1 MASGNEVMKKQI
13 ENEWRQKIENAKHRR
28 SHFCRKIPPYF
39 TGHRTNLDFSE
50 KSCEVSSVPQFTGII
65 SKLCHALLD
74 HQRYKKE
81 TDLCSVWHHYSRNVL
96 ILFKNNESFFISSF
110 ADAIVSYRVCVSFIF
125 LLALILMKYRLAL
138 LEPIFRV
145 KIDL

>member
-81 TDLCSVWHHYSRNVL
+81 TDLGSVWHHYGRNFL
-96 ILFKNNESFFISSF
+96 ILSKKCLLSFQINKLMIQCHNKSFFWLEMVNFISQKT
-110 ADAIVSYRVCVSFIF
+110 VLCTIF
-125 LLALILMKYRLAL
+125 S
-138 LEPIFRV
+138 
-145 KIDL
+145 